1 LIVLDASLVI
11 AWLLTEDL
19 PVTGSGF
26 YESLPSHP
34 LLVPSHWPLEVSNV
48 LRTQMRAGRLSVA
61 DLHTIMDRFDLLS
74 IQIEPPFNLDEIGP
88 LAAFA
93 VANELTTYDAS
104 YVQLALRLHAPLAT
118 LDRAMRRAAVALD
131 IALLPAA

>member
-1 LIVLDASLVI
+1 LIVLDASQMT
-11 AWLLTEDL
+11 AWLLGESSLARATELEIGLRDL
-19 PVTGSGF
+19 PIV
-26 YESLPSHP
+26 
-34 LLVPSHWPLEVSNV
+34 VPSHWPVEMSNV

-74 IQIEPPFNLDEIGP
+74 IQIEPPFSLDEIGP

-131 IALLPAA
+131 IALLPAE